1 MRLFTGSAGSGKTS
15 FVLDRLRE
23 SLRAGNHRV
32 RLLVPTATL
41 AQHLQNR
48 LAREGFVFPGNL
60 VDTLSGFIDKTV
72 PGIRQVSEPVLY
84 LTVEQAARR
93 LGRPEFA
100 GVVQLPGFS
109 AALARTIEEFSSA
122 GCDSARLAGCLPD
135 GPLSAA
141 FLSVYQEVDRELER
155 RGLATRLRRLES
167 AAAQIEKDGLKAIE
181 TIWMDGFHALPDPE
195 LQVIGALGRHANLTL
210 TMADSDLS
218 TSMRARLKRAGFHE
232 EQRASQP
239 RGTPATVVMRA
250 SSIEREVEEIARR
263 ILEQALAGRAFREMG
278 IVVRNAENYVP
289 LLGATLERF
298 GIPARF
304 YFDQKLEE
312 HAVSRY
318 LCGAV
323 DAMLSG
329 WDHAATLAVLRLA
342 PRFADS
348 RAMDEF
354 DFAVRE
360 QIPNTGLAALK
371 ALLAGREGEPRS
383 DAAVRLIQEIDA
395 LGAIDEWRPLRST
408 PKDWAARLGT
418 LRNLYRPWN
427 AGHPPA
433 SHEEALLW
441 RGQAEALE
449 LFGEALDEAALALD
463 PGRALGLEDFWRAAK
478 AVLRLTPLRL
488 KDNRRNVVHVL
499 SAPEA
504 RQWVLP
510 VVFVCGLLEKE
521 FPRFHR
527 QDVFFGDTARCR
539 LNESGVRVRTAAE
552 FEREERALFDSATS
566 RATMLTTLS
575 YPEFDG
581 RGERTLPSIYLE
593 GLALAVQE
601 ARAARPRP
609 RYSSIP
615 RVPPEIRAPLL
626 LEYLRERSSRLSP
639 TGLEIYLQCPFQY
652 FAGRSM
658 KWITAPDRAEERL
671 DFMAQGIIVHEVLA
685 EWYAERQ
692 DIEAL
697 FERIFERVCEKRRVP
712 LAYHTE
718 RLRNAMLDDLRAFTL
733 DQSWPRGEFQSR
745 MEEKFAFALDPT
757 LEISGKIDR
766 IDVAADGRAYIIDYK
781 YSAAQR
787 TKAKL
792 TNENLL
798 QAPLYL
804 MGAEKALGVKPAG
817 MFYVGLKA
825 GVEYAGWSETGL
837 LESLP
842 LPEGWL
848 EKTAQR
854 TLHAAAE
861 IRAGRIEPHPADAD
875 NCRFCDFRDA
885 CRVEEA
891 AVPAAVAETV

>member
-1 MRLFTGSAGSGKTS
+1 MRLLTGSAGSGKTS
-15 FVLDRLRE
+15 FVLDRFRE
-23 SLRAGNHRV
+23 SLRAGNDRV

-60 VDTLSGFIDKTV
+60 VDTLSGFVDKSVSGV
-72 PGIRQVSEPVLY
+72 PQVSEPVLY

-93 LGRPEFA
+93 IGRPEFE

-109 AALARTIEEFSSA
+109 ASLARTIEEFSSA
-122 GCDSARLAGCLPD
+122 GCDSARLAACLPE

-141 FLSVYQEVDRELER
+141 FLAVYQEVDRELER
-155 RGLATRLRRLES
+155 RGLATRLRRLER

-195 LQVIGALGRHANLTL
+195 LEVIGALGRRADLTL
-210 TMADSDLS
+210 TLTDTDLS
-218 TSMRARLKRAGFHE
+218 PSMRARLRRAGFDE

-239 RGTPATVVMRA
+239 RGTPATVLMRA

-263 ILEQALAGRAFREMG
+263 ILEQASAGRAFREMG
-278 IVVRNAENYVP
+278 IVVRNAEKYVP

-323 DAMLSG
+323 DAMLSK

-360 QIPNTGLAALK
+360 QIPNAGLAEFK
-371 ALLAGREGEPRS
+371 ALLAGPEGAPRS
-383 DAAVRLIQEIDA
+383 EAAECLLQEIDA
-395 LGAIDEWRPLRST
+395 LGAIEEWRGRRFT
-408 PKDWAARLGT
+408 PKDWAGRLRT
-418 LRNLYRPWN
+418 LRNLYWPWN
-427 AGHPPA
+427 AGRTP
-433 SHEEALLW
+433 SGHEEALLW
-441 RGQAEALE
+441 RGQAEALD
-449 LFGEALDEAALALD
+449 LFEQALDEAALALE
-463 PGRALGLEDFWRAAK
+463 PSRAVGLEDFWRAAK

-521 FPRFHR
+521 FPRFHP
-527 QDVFFGDTARCR
+527 QDAFFGDAARCR

-566 RATMLTTLS
+566 RATMLITLS

-601 ARAARPRP
+601 ARPARPLPRYTSRP
-609 RYSSIP
+609 RGA
-615 RVPPEIRAPLL
+615 PEIRAPRL
-626 LEYLRERSSRLSP
+626 LEYLRQRSLRLSP

-658 KWITAPDRAEERL
+658 KWITAPDRPEERL

-685 EWYAERQ
+685 VWYAERQ
-692 DIEAL
+692 DVGPL
-697 FERIFERVCEKRRVP
+697 FERIFERVCQERRVP

-745 MEEKFAFALDPT
+745 MEEKFAFSLDPS

-766 IDVAADGRAYIIDYK
+766 IDAAADGRAYIVDYK

-825 GVEYAGWSETGL
+825 GVEYVGWSETGFL
-837 LESLP
+837 DSVP

-854 TLHAAAE
+854 TLQAAAE
-861 IRAGRIEPHPADAD
+861 IRAGRIEPHPAEAD
-875 NCRFCDFRDA
+875 HCRFCDFRDT

-891 AVPAAVAETV
+891 AVPSAVAETV